1 VAEFGPQLGAAV
13 RQAVAE
19 AAGYLAQVTG
29 TNPKGSADA
38 LLARPDTDAVLRQAL
53 DTARQAAE
61 EAVRRQWEASGAAEG
76 HETLAHLLADV
87 DRIFG
92 SLAHLHGIVRHAH
105 ASVPQRHFARGVS
118 PPGSNPQMEAAGQ
131 RANAVQTALLNW
143 GRQAALRAV
152 LAERM
157 AEGGGRTA
165 AALAQALDREAR
177 GELLLKRWTADVN
190 SPTCCLWCRRLHGV
204 TIGLRESFTPYL
216 GGPVAMPH
224 SRARKVA
231 TRAGERRYGLPV
243 GAPIIYTQPP
253 RPYRGRLQGPL
264 LHPRC
269 RCRLEIIRTGDPAVT
284 SPETGGGAGEHAP
297 FISADD
303 IRDMPEQD
311 YQADLAFVQA
321 AVLELNQ
328 VLKRLAGGGG

>member
-1 VAEFGPQLGAAV
+1 MAEFGPQLGAAV
-13 RQAVAE
+13 RQALAE

-53 DTARQAAE
+53 ETARQAAG
-61 EAVRRQWEASGAAEG
+61 EAVRRQWEASGAGEG
-76 HETLAHLLADV
+76 HETLGHLLADV

-92 SLAHLHGIVRHAH
+92 SLAHLHGIVRRAH
-105 ASVPQRHFARGVS
+105 ASVPQRHFVRGVS
-118 PPGSNPQMEAAGQ
+118 RPGSSPQMEAAAQ
-131 RANAVQTALLNW
+131 RALAVQAALLNW

-152 LAERM
+152 LAERA

-165 AALAQALDREAR
+165 ATLAEALRREAR
-177 GELLLKRWTADVN
+177 GEQLLKRWTADVS

-204 TIGLRESFTPYL
+204 TIGLRESFIPYL
-216 GGPVAMPH
+216 GGPVAMP
-224 SRARKVA
+224 RARDRRVA

-243 GAPIIYTQPP
+243 GTPIIYTQPP

-269 RCRLEIIRTGDPAVT
+269 RCRLEIIRAGAPAVT
-284 SPETGGGAGEHAP
+284 SPQDGGGAGHAP

-303 IRDMPEQD
+303 IRDMSEQD
-311 YQADLAFVQA
+311 YQADLAFAQA
-321 AVLELNQ
+321 AVLELDH